1 MLDMLI
7 AFGLPL
13 LLKIGIGDIIALSGL
28 AKGLVGK
35 IDEKDALKI
44 QKKAI
49 DKTIKKSSQV
59 K

>member
-49 DKTIKKSSQV
+49 DKTIKKIGR
-59 K
+59 